1 MMKLFPQGLFLALTS
16 ATLLNS
22 NTVLSADYKVA
33 NQQEYAEALSSI
45 DKGDSIILANGVW
58 NDFEIL
64 FEGKGSKDQ
73 PITLMPETK
82 GQVILSGQSNL
93 RLAGEHL
100 VVSGLVFK
108 NGYTPTSAVIS
119 YRKSKQKLAN
129 YTRVTE
135 VVIDNF
141 SNPERFENDY
151 WVAMYGKHNRF
162 DHNHLEGKLNKGVTM
177 AVRLNTPES
186 RENYHRIDHNYFGP
200 RPILGS
206 NGGETLRVGTSHYS
220 LSDSFTTVEN
230 NYFDRCD
237 GELEIISNKS
247 GNNKLIGNV
256 FFESRGTLTMRH
268 GNDNTVSENVFFG
281 NGVDHTGGIR
291 LINKR
296 QTIKNNYMEGLAG
309 YRFGGA
315 LVVMNGVPNSS
326 INRYHQVEDSFIENN
341 TLVNS
346 DHIQLAA
353 GSDAERSAVPI
364 RTTFKNNIIFNDNKK
379 DTFTVY
385 DDVSGIAFE
394 NNVLNKVEKPTI
406 AGGFVSKELTMKR
419 ADNGLMYTVG
429 EPKSVGVSQSL
440 KPIQKNQV
448 GVSWYPKPGP
458 KKVFDKGQIITVKA
472 GIDTLPKAVA
482 SAKDGDTLVLS
493 AGDYSVSRTMVLDK
507 AVTVKA
513 ASVIKP
519 LNVTISYQRG
529 ALFEIQHGG
538 SLKLQGLK
546 ISGSESPDSS
556 NNRVIRT
563 VRRSML
569 TNYNLVVDNVE
580 VVDLDVNHSF
590 TFLSVG
596 KGTFADNIEITNSHF
611 KNITGYIL
619 ALAEESDDDGI
630 YNAEYVTIKNSTFE
644 NVQGA
649 VLNFYRGGRDESTF
663 GPHLDMSGNLLS
675 NVGNG
680 KRNKAEAA
688 VRLQGVQVTSIKD
701 NEFKNTPAINIIHTV
716 GEPRTRIEKN
726 RFIATP
732 VPTVVELNSD
742 EENTAIIVDNLV
754 KVK

>member
-429 EPKSVGVSQSL
+429 EPESVGVSQSL

>member
-1 MMKLFPQGLFLALTS
+1 MI
-16 ATLLNS
+16 NS
-22 NTVLSADYKVA
+22 FFKSVCVLSLSLYSFTAYSAEYKVKDQA
-33 NQQEYAEALSSI
+33 EYAKAVSSI
-45 DKGDSIILANGVW
+45 EAGDSIVLANGVW
-58 NDFEIL
+58 SDFEIV
-64 FEGKGSKDQ
+64 FQGKGTEKE
-73 PITLMPETK
+73 PITLTAEEK
-82 GQVILSGQSNL
+82 GKVIISGQSNL
-93 RLAGEHL
+93 SLAGEYL

-108 NGYTPTSAVIS
+108 NGYTPTSSVITF
-119 YRKSKQKLAN
+119 RKSKTELAN
-129 YTRVTE
+129 HSRVTE

-141 SNPERFENDY
+141 NNPERFENDY

-162 DHNHLEGKLNKGVTM
+162 DHNHLEGKRNKGVTM
-177 AVRLNTPES
+177 AVRLNTEES
-186 RENYHRIDHNYFGP
+186 IENYHRIDHNYFGP
-200 RPILGS
+200 RPILGA
-206 NGGETLRVGTSHYS
+206 NGGETLRIGTSKYS

-247 GNNKLIGNV
+247 GSNKIVGNV

-268 GNDNTVSENVFFG
+268 GNDNLVEGNVFYG
-281 NGVDHTGGIR
+281 NGTDHSGGIR

-353 GSDAERSAVPI
+353 GSDAERSAVPV
-364 RTTFKNNIIFNDNKK
+364 RTTFKNNIIFNDNNK
-379 DTFTVY
+379 DTFTIY
-385 DDVSGIAFE
+385 DDVSGITFE
-394 NNVLNKVEKPTI
+394 NNVLNEVEKPTLSK
-406 AGGFVSKELTMKR
+406 GFESKALSMVR
-419 ADNGLMYTVG
+419 AENGLMYSTQEG
-429 EPKSVGVSQSL
+429 VGVSKSL
-440 KPIQKNQV
+440 KPILKSDV
-448 GVSWYPKPGP
+448 GVSWYAKPGP
-458 KKVFDKGQIITVKA
+458 KVVFDKGQTITVKP
-472 GIDTLPKAVA
+472 GLDTLPKAVA

-513 ASVIKP
+513 AAITKP
-519 LNVTISYQRG
+519 LNVTITYERG

-538 SLKLQGLK
+538 SLKLQGLI

-569 TNYNLVVDNVE
+569 TNYSLIADNIE

-596 KGTFADNIEITNSHF
+596 KGTFADNIEITNSTF

-619 ALAEESDDDGI
+619 ALAEETDDDGI
-630 YNAEYVTIKNSTFE
+630 YNSEYVTIKNTTFE

-649 VLNFYRGGRDESTF
+649 ILDFYRGGRDESTF
-663 GPHLDMSGNLLS
+663 GPHLEMSGNTLT
-675 NVGNG
+675 NVANGN
-680 KRNKAEAA
+680 RNKAESP
-688 VRLQGVQVTSIKD
+688 VRLQGVQVTSISD
-701 NEFKNTPAINIIHTV
+701 NVFKNTPEIKIIHTV

-726 RFIATP
+726 QFIASSA
-732 VPTVVELNSD
+732 PTVVELNSD
-742 EENTAIIVDNLV
+742 QENTAVIIDNV
-754 KVK
+754 IKGK

>member
-1 MMKLFPQGLFLALTS
+1 MNKKKSNLFPLLLLSGLSLISQGLYA
-16 ATLLNS
+16 
-22 NTVLSADYKVA
+22 ADYKVGD
-33 NQQEYAEALSSI
+33 QQEYKKALASVEA
-45 DKGDSIILANGVW
+45 GDSIILKNGVW
-58 NDFEIL
+58 NNFEIL
-64 FEGKGSKDQ
+64 FEGKGTKDQ
-73 PITLMPETK
+73 PITLRSETK
-82 GQVILSGQSNL
+82 GKVIISGESNL
-93 RLAGEHL
+93 SLAGEHL

-108 NGYTPTSAVIS
+108 NGYTPTSAVIAF
-119 YRKSKQKLAN
+119 RKNKTELAN
-129 YTRVTE
+129 HTRVTE
-135 VVIDNF
+135 VVIDSF

-162 DHNHLEGKLNKGVTM
+162 DHNHLEGKQNKGVTM

-200 RPILGS
+200 RPILGA
-206 NGGETLRVGTSHYS
+206 NGGETLRIGTSHYS
-220 LSDSFTTVEN
+220 LSDSFTTIEN

-247 GNNKLIGNV
+247 GNNKLVGNV

-291 LINKR
+291 VINKR
-296 QTIKNNYMEGLAG
+296 QTVKDNYIEGLAG

-353 GSDAERSAVPI
+353 GSDAERSATPI
-364 RTTFKNNIIFNDNKK
+364 RTTFKNNLIFNENKK

-394 NNVLNKVEKPTI
+394 NNLLNAVEKPTLSD
-406 AGGFVSKELTMKR
+406 GFVSKKLTMKR
-419 ADNGLMYTVG
+419 AANGLMYAAG
-429 EPKSVGVSQSL
+429 QAENVGVSPSL
-440 KPIQKNQV
+440 KPIEKSQV
-448 GVSWYPKPGP
+448 GASWYPKPGP
-458 KKVFDKGQIITVKA
+458 KKVFDKGQTITVKP
-472 GIDTLPKAVA
+472 GLDTLPKAVA
-482 SAKDGDTLVLS
+482 GAKDGDVLVLS

-513 ASVIKP
+513 ASIAKP
-519 LNVTISYQRG
+519 LNVTISYERG

-546 ISGSESPDSS
+546 ITGAESPDSS

-596 KGTFADNIEITNSHF
+596 KGTFADRIEITNSHF

-644 NVQGA
+644 DVQGA

-663 GPHLDMSGNLLS
+663 GPHLDMSDNSLS

-680 KRNKAEAA
+680 NRNKAEAA
-688 VRLQGVQVTSIKD
+688 VRLQGVQVTSIKG

-726 RFIATP
+726 RFVATP
-732 VPTVVELNSD
+732 APTVVELNSD
-742 EENTAIIVDNLV
+742 QENTAIIVDNVL
-754 KVK
+754 KAK